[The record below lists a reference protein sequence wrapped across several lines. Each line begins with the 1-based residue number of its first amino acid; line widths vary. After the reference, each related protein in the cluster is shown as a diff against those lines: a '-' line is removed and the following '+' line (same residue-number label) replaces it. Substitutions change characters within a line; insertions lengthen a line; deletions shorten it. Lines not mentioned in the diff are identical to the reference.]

1 MASPQDKEL
10 RPMPEQI
17 TYANLLFYGAWLG
30 IFILIATYFIY
41 LTGILSAH
49 VPIASVPAHWGKS
62 VNDYMAATGS
72 PSGWDW
78 VGLLKKGDFLNFIG
92 MCLLALM
99 TIVCYIVLIPGYIR
113 RKDWT
118 YTVICVLE
126 ILVLSVAASGVLGS
140 GGH

>member
-30 IFILIATYFIY
+30 IFLLVVTYFLY
-41 LTGILSAH
+41 VSGIMSPH
-49 VPIASVPAHWGKS
+49 VEIPSVPTHWGKS
-62 VNDYMAATGS
+62 VHDYGQITGS
-72 PSGWDW
+72 PTGWGW
-78 VGLLKKGDFLNFIG
+78 TALLGKGDFINFIG
-92 MCLLALM
+92 MALLAVM
-99 TIVCYIVLIPGYIR
+99 TIFCYIVLIPGYIR
-113 RKDWT
+113 RKDWI

-126 ILVLSVAASGVLGS
+126 VLVLSVAASGILGS